1 MGNSRAQI
9 PRRIDRIPGGT
20 AKGESDRQYQETDRK
35 SGECTQPESNLLAIQ
50 DNTLQQFTLH
60 TNKTGRGQIE
70 DSEDQNKCTDDFS
83 DRIACIISYFRN
95 CGKNGEVD
103 TRILRGSEVI
113 SVSQIDEN
121 GPDECAKKLRSEVAW
136 YHSPIKKAS
145 NSKTQSNGRID
156 MSSAELPHDKHCR
169 DRKHSPTQGEAA
181 TSDVLYFL
189 LMT

>member
-83 DRIACIISYFRN
+83 DRIAGIISYLCN
-95 CGKNGEVD
+95 CGKTGEVD
-103 TRILRGSEVI
+103 TRILRRSGVI
-113 SVSQIDEN
+113 SVRQIEDQ
-121 GPDECAKKLRSEVAW
+121 GPGDRAKELHSERAW
-136 YHSPIKKAS
+136 S
-145 NSKTQSNGRID
+145 
-156 MSSAELPHDKHCR
+156 
-169 DRKHSPTQGEAA
+169 
-181 TSDVLYFL
+181 
-189 LMT
+189 

>member
-83 DRIACIISYFRN
+83 DRIAGIISYLWN

-103 TRILRGSEVI
+103 TRSIRSSDMI
-113 SVSQIDEN
+113 SICQIDDN
-121 GPDECAKKLRSEVAW
+121 RPDTSAKKLRTVVAL

-145 NSKTQSNGRID
+145 NSNNQSNGRID
-156 MSSAELPHDKHCR
+156 MSTAELPHVKHCR
-169 DRKHSPTQGEAA
+169 E
-181 TSDVLYFL
+181 
-189 LMT
+189 